1 MTKPSIIVRLAG
13 PGAEKSLPLFQSDAF
28 ELTTAPVDPA
38 SPARKVL
45 VAFRPPRDED
55 LSIYEWVHVAGAGSD
70 KVAAALQADGAD
82 PLMTRTVGRMGEQIG
97 EYVLSYILA
106 DLQRHTERQRLQAEG
121 EWSIAKAEGQFLFD
135 KNVAILGTGG
145 VAQGIAGVLQPL
157 AKTVTGY
164 SRRAEARPGFDN
176 VFALTDFQ
184 GADFLVNALPA
195 TTATDEICN
204 ASLFEQM
211 QGGVLINIGRGRT
224 LHDNDLL
231 AALDQGTLRH
241 AVLDVFREEPLQA
254 SSAFWTHPKI
264 TVTPHVSGITRWEDT
279 AQAFLSY
286 WPAFAGGALTSTVD
300 LAQGY

>member
-1 MTKPSIIVRLAG
+1 MLDGKGQGRATMTKPSIIVRLAG

-121 EWSIAKAEGQFLFD
+121 EWSIAKAEGR
-135 KNVAILGTGG
+135 ASPPSWPGG
-145 VAQGIAGVLQPL
+145 WKPV
-157 AKTVTGY
+157 
-164 SRRAEARPGFDN
+164 R
-176 VFALTDFQ
+176 
-184 GADFLVNALPA
+184 
-195 TTATDEICN
+195 TTPE
-204 ASLFEQM
+204 
-211 QGGVLINIGRGRT
+211 
-224 LHDNDLL
+224 
-231 AALDQGTLRH
+231 
-241 AVLDVFREEPLQA
+241 QA
-254 SSAFWTHPKI
+254 SPT
-264 TVTPHVSGITRWEDT
+264 
-279 AQAFLSY
+279 
-286 WPAFAGGALTSTVD
+286 
-300 LAQGY
+300 